1 MSETAIGEA
10 EAIERVAAAAP
21 PDAEVSR
28 RHEVNTRGAT
38 LRAVYIIWYRDVLRY
53 YRDRWRLL
61 ASLAQPILFLLVFG
75 TGLSSSLR
83 GATSGLGGRSIS
95 GGLQYQ
101 QFIYPG
107 IIGMAVL
114 FTAIFG
120 AMSIVWDREF
130 GFLKEVLV
138 APINRA
144 AVAVGKTLGGATQA
158 MLQGLLL
165 LVLAPLVGVTLTWQ
179 GVLELI
185 PLIFVYAFAL
195 SALGV
200 AVGARM
206 RSMQGFQVVMNFLMM
221 PIFFLAGALFPLRGL
236 PVWMTVLT
244 RLDPASYG
252 IDPLRRTVL
261 GAAGVPPRVLDSL
274 GLTLFGQTLAIWMEE
289 ALLIGFGLVML
300 SFAIR
305 SFQHRD

>member
-1 MSETAIGEA
+1 MSETAVTEVDA
-10 EAIERVAAAAP
+10 VDNVAALP
-21 PDAEVSR
+21 VDAQISS

-53 YRDRWRLL
+53 YRDRGRLL
-61 ASLAQPILFLLVFG
+61 ASLAQPVLFLLVFG

-83 GATSGLGGRSIS
+83 GASTGFGSTAG

-144 AVAVGKTLGGATQA
+144 AVAIGKTLGGATQA

-236 PVWMTVLT
+236 PAWMTVLT

-261 GAAGVPPRVLDSL
+261 GAAGVPSRVLDTL
-274 GLTLFGQTLAIWMEE
+274 GLTLFGQTLAIWVEE

>member
-1 MSETAIGEA
+1 MTEQAL
-10 EAIERVAAAAP
+10 AAP
-21 PDAEVSR
+21 GAVHRPAI
-28 RHEVNTRGAT
+28 NTRGAT

-53 YRDRWRLL
+53 YRDRWRLV
-61 ASLAQPILFLLVFG
+61 ASLAQPVLFLIVFG

-83 GATSGLGGRSIS
+83 GAAGAFGGPSS
-95 GGLQYQ
+95 SVQYQ

-138 APINRA
+138 APINRS

-158 MLQGLLL
+158 MLQGLII
-165 LVLAPLVGVTLTWQ
+165 LVLAPIVGVGLTWQ
-179 GVLELI
+179 GVLALI

-200 AVGARM
+200 AIAARM

-221 PIFFLAGALFPLRGL
+221 PIFFLAGALFPLQGL
-236 PVWMTVLT
+236 PAWMTVLT

-252 IDPLRRTVL
+252 IDPLRQTIL
-261 GAAGVPPRVLDSL
+261 GASGVPSVVLDRL
-274 GLTLFGQTLAIWMEE
+274 RLTLFGQTLSLWAEE
-289 ALLIGFGLVML
+289 AILVGFGLL
-300 SFAIR
+300 LLALAIR
-305 SFQHRD
+305 SFQQRD

>member
-1 MSETAIGEA
+1 VSEAALTEA
-10 EAIERVAAAAP
+10 EAPEQVAEAALPGAALP
-21 PDAEVSR
+21 RAR
-28 RHEVNTRGAT
+28 AVNTRGAT

-83 GATSGLGGRSIS
+83 GASAGFGGRAAA
-95 GGLQYQ
+95 GLQYQ

-114 FTAIFG
+114 LTAIFG

-200 AVGARM
+200 AVGAQM

-221 PIFFLAGALFPLRGL
+221 PIFFLAGALFPLQGL

-261 GAAGVPPRVLDSL
+261 GAAGVPSHVLDGL
-274 GLTLFGQTLAIWMEE
+274 GLTLFGQTLAIWVEE

>member
-1 MSETAIGEA
+1 MTEVMDPVAPATAA
-10 EAIERVAAAAP
+10 SAIPAGARP
-21 PDAEVSR
+21 
-28 RHEVNTRGAT
+28 VNTRGAT
-38 LRAVYIIWYRDVLRY
+38 LRALYIIWYRDVLRY

-83 GATSGLGGRSIS
+83 GATAGAAGSIFS
-95 GGLQYQ
+95 GGLKYQ

-138 APINRA
+138 APINRS

-158 MLQGLLL
+158 MLQGLII

-185 PLIFVYAFAL
+185 PLIFVYSFAL

-200 AVGARM
+200 AVAARM

-221 PIFFLAGALFPLRGL
+221 PIFFLAGALFPLQGL

-261 GAAGVPPRVLDSL
+261 GAAGVPNSVLDRL
-274 GLTLFGQTLAIWMEE
+274 GLTLFGNTLAIWTEE
-289 ALLIGFGLVML
+289 VMLLGFGFVML
-300 SFAIR
+300 ALAIR

>member
-1 MSETAIGEA
+1 MSEQAL
-10 EAIERVAAAAP
+10 AAP
-21 PDAEVSR
+21 AVAQRPVVD
-28 RHEVNTRGAT
+28 TRGAT
-38 LRAVYIIWYRDVLRY
+38 LRAIYIIWYRDVLRY
-53 YRDRWRLL
+53 YRDRWRLV
-61 ASLAQPILFLLVFG
+61 ASLAQPVLFLIVFG

-83 GATSGLGGRSIS
+83 GAAGAFGAGSS
-95 GGLQYQ
+95 LQYQ

-138 APINRA
+138 APINRS

-158 MLQGLLL
+158 MLQGLII

-185 PLIFVYAFAL
+185 PLIFVYAFSL

-200 AVGARM
+200 AIAARM

-221 PIFFLAGALFPLRGL
+221 PIFFLAGALFPLQGL
-236 PVWMTVLT
+236 PAWMTVLT

-252 IDPLRRTVL
+252 IDPLRQTIL
-261 GAAGVPPRVLDSL
+261 GAGGIPASVLDRL
-274 GLTLFGQTLAIWMEE
+274 RLTLFGQPLSIWAEE
-289 ALLIGFGLVML
+289 GILVGFGLL
-300 SFAIR
+300 LLALAIR
-305 SFQHRD
+305 SFQQRD

>member
-1 MSETAIGEA
+1 MSETAVTDLEVR
-10 EAIERVAAAAP
+10 EPAIEAAP
-21 PDAEVSR
+21 QPGSAAIRNQVD
-28 RHEVNTRGAT
+28 TRGAT

-61 ASLAQPILFLLVFG
+61 ASLAQPLLFLLVFG

-83 GATSGLGGRSIS
+83 GTSTTFS
-95 GGLQYQ
+95 GSGAALHYQ

-158 MLQGLLL
+158 MLQGLIL
-165 LVLAPLVGVTLTWQ
+165 LVLAPVVGVTLTWQ
-179 GVLELI
+179 GVLELL
-185 PLIFVYAFAL
+185 PLIFVYSFAL
-195 SALGV
+195 AALGV
-200 AVGARM
+200 AIGARM

-221 PIFFLAGALFPLRGL
+221 PIFFLAGALFPLQGL
-236 PVWMTVLT
+236 PAWMTVLT
-244 RLDPASYG
+244 RIDPASYG
-252 IDPLRRTVL
+252 IDTMRRTVL
-261 GAAGVPPRVLDSL
+261 GAAGVPSRVLDSL
-274 GLTLFGQTLAIWMEE
+274 GLTLFGQTLAIWVEE

>member
-1 MSETAIGEA
+1 LDRTPVSEQTL
-10 EAIERVAAAAP
+10 AAP
-21 PDAEVSR
+21 AL
-28 RHEVNTRGAT
+28 VNAPPVDTRGAT

-61 ASLAQPILFLLVFG
+61 TSLAQPVLFLLVFG

-83 GATSGLGGRSIS
+83 GATAGFGGHIA

-114 FTAIFG
+114 FTSIFG

-158 MLQGLLL
+158 MLQGLIL

-179 GVLELI
+179 GVLQLI
-185 PLIFVYAFAL
+185 PLIFVYSFAL

-200 AVGARM
+200 AVAARM

-221 PIFFLAGALFPLRGL
+221 PIFFLAGALFPLQGL
-236 PVWMTVLT
+236 PAWMTVLT
-244 RLDPASYG
+244 RLDPATYG

-261 GAAGVPPRVLDSL
+261 GAAGVPGHVLDGL
-274 GLTLFGQTLAIWMEE
+274 GVSLFGNTLAIWTEE
-289 ALLIGFGLVML
+289 ALLLAFGFAML
-300 SFAIR
+300 AVAIR

>member
-1 MSETAIGEA
+1 MSEQALTAPA
-10 EAIERVAAAAP
+10 VVSAP
-21 PDAEVSR
+21 P
-28 RHEVNTRGAT
+28 VNTRGAS

-61 ASLAQPILFLLVFG
+61 TSLAQPVLFLLVFG

-83 GATSGLGGRSIS
+83 GATAGFGGHIA

-114 FTAIFG
+114 FTSIFG

-158 MLQGLLL
+158 MLQGLIL

-200 AVGARM
+200 AIGARM

-221 PIFFLAGALFPLRGL
+221 PIFFLAGALFPLQGL
-236 PVWMTVLT
+236 PAWMMVLT
-244 RLDPASYG
+244 RLDPATYG
-252 IDPLRRTVL
+252 VDPLRRTVL
-261 GAAGVPPRVLDSL
+261 GAAGVPSHVLDGL
-274 GLTLFGQTLAIWMEE
+274 GVTLFGSTLAIWTEE
-289 ALLIGFGLVML
+289 ALLLVFGFVML
-300 SFAIR
+300 AFAIR